1 MARKNSN
8 VDTTRRRLT
17 VDLLPKRDARRLA
30 VKARRRGWTA

>member
-1 MARKNSN
+1 MPRKNAN
-8 VDTTRRRLT
+8 VDTARRRLA